1 MTGKQDIAA
10 LSAALAAGI
19 AIGLYIIGRLNG
31 PFVSYAFA
39 SISFSTT
46 IALIIRH
53 IATNRRHISSLI
65 AIYISLG
72 ILCALSSSIGSA
84 GNASGTGILDRAA
97 SLTRASI
104 MSIPFNSDSTAPL
117 INALVTGDKSW
128 LDRSLLTAFRES
140 GASHILALSG
150 LHLGISYGI
159 LLKITSVLGNSPR
172 IRIVR
177 SLAIVLFAV
186 AYTLATGA
194 CPSLVR
200 ALLFIILNE
209 TSKLFHRESKPMQV
223 FCAALMIQLIL
234 TPDALSSVGFQLSY
248 LAMAGII
255 ILYPKLKSWY
265 PRDILADIQA
275 DTHYNTLSDTHP
287 DGLSQINPDLSDE
300 QFYQQKET
308 STGSRIKI
316 PPRKKSRTGPFN
328 RLNVCSK
335 LADNLNIPRKIWDAA
350 ALTISCQIF
359 TGPLA
364 WLTFGTFPKY
374 FLLTNILAL
383 PVTGILMT
391 LAFIS
396 VILHIAGICPQII
409 LSATDYAASALI
421 FIMNT
426 ISTM

>member
-10 LSAALAAGI
+10 LSAGLAAGI
-19 AIGLYIIGRLNG
+19 AIGLYTAEHLYGLLA
-31 PFVSYAFA
+31 PYTFA
-39 SISFSTT
+39 SVSFSIT
-46 IALIIRH
+46 IALIIWVLLSGK
-53 IATNRRHISSLI
+53 RRISELI

-72 ILCALSSSIGSA
+72 ILCALASSTGSV
-84 GNASGTGILDRAA
+84 GNVSGTGVLEQAA

-104 MSIPFNSDSTAPL
+104 MSMPFKSDSTAPL

-128 LDRSLLTAFRES
+128 LDKSLLSAFRES

-150 LHLGISYGI
+150 LHLGIIYGI
-159 LLKITSVLGNSPR
+159 LLKITSLLGNSPR
-172 IRIVR
+172 VRIVR
-177 SLAIVLFAV
+177 SLYIVLFAV

-209 TSKLFHRESKPMQV
+209 TAKLLHRESKPMQV
-223 FCAALMIQLIL
+223 FCAALMLQLIL
-234 TPDALSSVGFQLSY
+234 NPASLKSVGFQLSY

-255 ILYPKLKSWY
+255 LLYPRLKSWY
-265 PRDILADIQA
+265 PENKVTEVESNVHSDKQP
-275 DTHYNTLSDTHP
+275 NTTPGQRLSVH
-287 DGLSQINPDLSDE
+287 
-300 QFYQQKET
+300 
-308 STGSRIKI
+308 
-316 PPRKKSRTGPFN
+316 
-328 RLNVCSK
+328 SK
-335 LADNLNIPRKIWDAA
+335 TNFSEKLNIPRRIWDAA

-383 PVTGILMT
+383 PVTSILMT

-396 VILHIAGICPQII
+396 VILHLAGICPQII
-409 LSATDYAASALI
+409 LSATDCAASALI